1 MLLVRAR
8 PTELQTTVQ
17 GNKSPVIIIYQD
29 ASENNL
35 LSNKE
40 CFQTSSA
47 AYAVRTAGDST

>member
-8 PTELQTTVQ
+8 PLQTAVHR
-17 GNKSPVIIIYQD
+17 NKSPDIIIYQD

-40 CFQTSSA
+40 CFQSSSV
-47 AYAVRTAGDST
+47 AYAVRTAGYST